1 MRQLRNWRK
10 GAFGLIGAGI
20 AISAQAQVPP
30 APRAPTREEVE
41 RPKPRPGREAPTRLT
56 VDGGIDRSPCPLADP
71 AYAAIEFELREVV
84 FQDLKGLDP
93 AALEPAW
100 KPHAGTRIKLAALCE
115 IRDSAAALLR
125 DAGYIAAIEIPE
137 QRIAGGTIRFDVLMA
152 KIVSVRV
159 RGDAGRSE
167 PIIARYLAKLT
178 RQEVFNRREAERYLL
193 LAGDLPGFDVRL
205 TLKSAGGARG
215 EVIGEVTIARRPGQI
230 DLNVQ
235 DYGSSELGRWGLMVR
250 GEAYGLTGMGDRT
263 SLALFTTSDFS
274 EQQNLQA
281 SHELRIGGEGLTLG
295 ADIALSW
302 AEPRIGQPG
311 INLSAKTRLATLA
324 ARYPF
329 VRAQAQNLWGAGGLD
344 LIDQKVRFNGLPLSR
359 DKLSIAFVRIEA
371 DATDRPSIVRAG
383 GYSAAEPRWRI
394 AGRLEARHGLGILGS
409 SKGCGPALALCLAP
423 GAVAP
428 SRLEGDPTSAVLR
441 AEAYGEY
448 RPIPKIA
455 ISLAARAQHS
465 GNPLFAFEEFSA
477 GNYTVGRGYDPGT
490 LLGDSGFG
498 VQSELRIG
506 SIAPRARRA
515 IAIQPYVFVDA
526 AWVSNRDQLF
536 APAGRERL
544 TSVGGGVR
552 AALGDQAR
560 LDVALAVP
568 LARAG
573 LQASGGDPRL
583 LVSLTTSL
591 WPWSFK

>member
-10 GAFGLIGAGI
+10 RAFGLIGAGI
-20 AISAQAQVPP
+20 AVSAQAQSPP
-30 APRAPTREEVE
+30 VPRAPTREEVA
-41 RPKPRPGREAPTRLT
+41 RPRPRPGEQSPARL
-56 VDGGIDRSPCPLADP
+56 VVEGGIERSPCPLGDP
-71 AYAAIEFELREVV
+71 AFAAIEFELRDVI
-84 FQDLKGLDP
+84 FQDLKGLDA
-93 AALEPAW
+93 AALAPAW
-100 KPHAGTRIKLAALCE
+100 KRYAGTRIKLAAICE
-115 IRDSAAALLR
+115 IRDMAAALLR
-125 DAGYIAAIEIPE
+125 DSGYIAAIEIPE

-193 LAGDLPGFDVRL
+193 LAGELPGFDVRL

-281 SHELRIGGEGLTLG
+281 SHEFRIGGEGLTLG
-295 ADIALSW
+295 ADLALSW
-302 AEPRIGQPG
+302 AEPGIGQPG
-311 INLSAKTRLATLA
+311 INLSAKTLLATLA
-324 ARYPF
+324 ARYPL
-329 VRAQAQNLWGAGGLD
+329 VRSQAENLWAAGGLD

-371 DATDRPSIVRAG
+371 HVTHRASIVRAG
-383 GYSAAEPRWRI
+383 GFSAAEPRWRI

-409 SKGCGPALALCLAP
+409 SRGCGPALALCLAP
-423 GAVAP
+423 GTVPP
-428 SRLEGDPTSAVLR
+428 SRIEGDPTSAVLR
-441 AEAYGEY
+441 AEAYGEF
-448 RPIPKIA
+448 RPIPRIA
-455 ISLAARAQHS
+455 ISLAARGQHS

-477 GNYTVGRGYDPGT
+477 GNYTIGRGYDPGT

-498 VQSELRIG
+498 VQAEIRIG
-506 SIAPRARRA
+506 SILPRTRRA
-515 IAIQPYVFVDA
+515 IAIQPYIFLDA
-526 AWVSNRDQLF
+526 ARVSNQDQLL
-536 APAGRERL
+536 APAGRDRL

-560 LDVALAVP
+560 LDVAVAVP
-568 LARAG
+568 LTRAG
-573 LQASGGDPRL
+573 LQTSRGDPRL
-583 LVSLTTSL
+583 LVSLTASL